1 MRYLIYILP
10 IFVLTLCAGC
20 KTYVPVETIKVDSVR
35 VVQIER
41 DSVHVLDSVIVQTIA
56 DTVYKTKYRYIYKD
70 ALRTDTMWRVRI
82 DTLTRV
88 VEIERKLT
96 RYEQMKMDA
105 GGAAM
110 WILGALIIATVIWL
124 IRKFKGI

>member
-10 IFVLTLCAGC
+10 IFALYAGC

-56 DTVYKTKYRYIYKD
+56 DTVYKTKYRYIYRD
-70 ALRTDTMWRVRI
+70 ALRIDTMWHLRT

-88 VEIERKLT
+88 KEVERELTKIESL
-96 RYEQMKMDA
+96 KMNIGA
-105 GGAAM
+105 GVM
-110 WILGALIIATVIWL
+110 WAIPIIISL
-124 IRKFKGI
+124 FLLYKKFIR